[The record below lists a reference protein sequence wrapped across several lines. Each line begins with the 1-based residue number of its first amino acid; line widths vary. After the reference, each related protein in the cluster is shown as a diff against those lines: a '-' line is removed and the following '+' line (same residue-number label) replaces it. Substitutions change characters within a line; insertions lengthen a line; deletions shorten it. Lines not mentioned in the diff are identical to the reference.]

1 MVPATLKQ
9 LQGAKIFTKLDP
21 RSTYNLIRREGDE
34 WKTAFHTTHDHYKYL
49 VMLYGLKNAQAMFQS
64 LINEVF
70 RDMLNH
76 YVIAYIDDILIYSPD
91 LEQHITHVRAIL
103 RHLADHHLYVK
114 LEKCEFHRPSVTFLG
129 YII

>member
-1 MVPATLKQ
+1 
-9 LQGAKIFTKLDP
+9 
-21 RSTYNLIRREGDE
+21 
-34 WKTAFHTTHDHYKYL
+34 
-49 VMLYGLKNAQAMFQS
+49 MLYGLTNAQAVFQS

-76 YVIAYIDDILIYSPD
+76 YVIAYIDDILIYSPN

-103 RHLADHHLYVK
+103 RRLADHHLYVK